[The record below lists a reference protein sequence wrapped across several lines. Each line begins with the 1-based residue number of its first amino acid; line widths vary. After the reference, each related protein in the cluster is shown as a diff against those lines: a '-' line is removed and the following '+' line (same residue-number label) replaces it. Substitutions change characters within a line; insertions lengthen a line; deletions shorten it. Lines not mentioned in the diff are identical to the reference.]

1 MLKKSE
7 ARKIVENYNVE
18 KETQIREK
26 AIAYCNNQIDEAIRK
41 RAESGNTNIRISIP
55 TDLNTDII
63 INYLTTQNGYDVSEL
78 THTYLLIQW

>member
-7 ARKIVENYNVE
+7 ARTIVEKYNVE

-26 AIAYCNNQIDEAIRK
+26 AVSYCDNQIDYAIRK
-41 RAESGNTNIRISIP
+41 RAESGNTNLKISIP